1 MDVAEWLRGL
11 GLESYAEAF
20 SENAIDAEAVVL
32 LSDDDLKELGVAA
45 LGHRRKLLAA
55 IAELAT
61 RLVGEVGAQPA
72 PAVAPST
79 VQEGERRQVT
89 ALFADI
95 SGFTHLSSRSD
106 PEEVHA
112 LLNRFF
118 GIVDDIVES
127 FGGIVDKHIG
137 DCVMAVFG
145 APVAHSN
152 DPERAIRAAL
162 EIHQA
167 LAESEP
173 PIQVHIGI
181 ASGQVV
187 ASGVGSGAHQEYT
200 ITGDSVNLASRLQD
214 MAGAGETYISNAVHQ
229 ALGARI
235 QCDAVGEVAV
245 DGLERPIRVWRLED
259 AQPDAGDT
267 VRHALIGRDSE
278 LRQFASVV
286 ELCREMG
293 RGQTIYL
300 RGEAGIGKTHL
311 TEEFEAIAAREGFA
325 CHVGLA
331 LDFGVGKGQDA
342 IRAVV
347 RSLLDLPVTASD
359 ESLRRDAID
368 RAVAGGLLDPERR
381 VYLNDLLDLPQPT
394 DLRAVYD
401 AMDNVNRNRG
411 KQDSLAEL
419 VSNLSVNTPLLI
431 KIEDLQ
437 WADDLVL
444 AHAARLA
451 QVVSECAVVLVLTS
465 RIEGDPL
472 DQAWRA
478 EAGGS
483 SILTMDLG
491 LLRDDEALLLASK
504 FLETS
509 DRFAK
514 SCVERAGG
522 NPLFL
527 EQLLRSAEESS
538 KEEVPGSVQSI
549 VLSRMDNLEASD
561 RQALQAASI
570 IGQRFSL
577 DLLRHL
583 IDSPQYNCAELVEHY
598 LVRSQGDGYLFAHA
612 LVRDGVYSS
621 MLKARRRELHRQ
633 AADWYADRDLTL
645 RAEHLGRAED
655 EEAANAFA
663 DAAQSE
669 ARLYRFEMAL
679 NLIRRGQE
687 IATEPAV
694 LHRLIM
700 LEGECLREM
709 GRPADSIAVYRRAL
723 EVADDEIARCRAWVG
738 LSAGMRV
745 TDDYDEALNAL
756 TKAEAIAR
764 AHALDEELSDV
775 HYYRGNLYFPL
786 GKIDGCLAEH
796 QSALEAAERAASP
809 ERAVRALSGLGDA
822 YYSQGRM
829 ITSLDFFRRCI
840 DLSRRHGFGR
850 IAVGNQYMVAWNR
863 TYLIEIAEARED
875 AIAAVEAA
883 ERVGHQRAEMV
894 ARLTAGRILVELGD
908 LSDAE
913 AHIERGLELA
923 ELLGANR
930 FKPFL
935 MIHLARSRF
944 IERGPQH
951 DITQMVREALAIS
964 RETGIGFLGP
974 WVLGTLALVAEDA
987 ETGQAALAEGEK
999 LLAGDCVGHN
1009 YYAFYP
1015 DAMEV
1020 AIRCSDWDAVERYA
1034 AALKAYSRPEPL
1046 PWSEFFVDRGRVL
1059 AAFAQGRRDKDV
1071 RAELERVRNQPSSAK
1086 LAVAAKALEAALS
1099 ELSQSSVAEAGL
1111 ELGATPPKL
1120 VRDLGH

>member
-11 GLESYAEAF
+11 GLESHAEAF
-20 SENAIDAEAVVL
+20 AENAIDAEALVL
-32 LSDDDLKELGVAA
+32 LSDEDLKELGVSA

-55 IAELAT
+55 IAELAV
-61 RLVGEVGAQPA
+61 RPAGEAEVPTPA
-72 PAVAPST
+72 LAVAPPQM
-79 VQEGERRQVT
+79 QEGERRQVT
-89 ALFADI
+89 VLFADM
-95 SGFTHLSSRSD
+95 SGFTQLSSQAD

-118 GIVDDIVES
+118 GIVDDIVQS
-127 FGGIVDKHIG
+127 FGGAVDKHIG

-152 DPERAIRAAL
+152 DPERAVRASL

-167 LAESEP
+167 LGRSDP

-187 ASGVGSGAHQEYT
+187 ASGVGSEAHREYT

-214 MAGAGETYISNAVHQ
+214 MAGAEETYISHAVHQ
-229 ALGARI
+229 ALDAQFR
-235 QCDAVGEVAV
+235 CDAVGEVGV
-245 DGLERPIRVWRLED
+245 DGFEQPVRVWRLQAEQLGTRD
-259 AQPDAGDT
+259 A
-267 VRHALIGRDSE
+267 VRHALIGRSSE
-278 LRQFASVV
+278 LRQFGSVV
-286 ELCREMG
+286 EHCREMG
-293 RGQTIYL
+293 RGQTIHL

-311 TEEFEAIAAREGFA
+311 AEEFEAIASREGFA
-325 CHVGLA
+325 CHFGLA

-342 IRAVV
+342 IRAVI
-347 RSLLDLPVTASD
+347 RSLFDLPVTDSD

-368 RAVAGGLLDPERR
+368 RVITDGLLDPDRR

-411 KQDSLAEL
+411 KRETLAEL
-419 VSNLSVNTPLLI
+419 VSGISAKTPLLI
-431 KIEDLQ
+431 KIENLH

-451 QVVSECAVVLVLTS
+451 EVVSDCAAVLVLTS

-472 DQAWRA
+472 DQAWKA
-478 EAGGS
+478 AAGGG

-491 LLRDDEALLLASK
+491 PLRDEEALLLAGE

-509 DRFAK
+509 DRFAR
-514 SCVERAGG
+514 SCIERAGG

-549 VLSRMDNLEASD
+549 VLARMDNLEAPD

-577 DLLRHL
+577 DLLRQL
-583 IDSPQYNCAELVEHY
+583 IDSAQYTCAGLVEHS
-598 LVRSQGDGYLFAHA
+598 LVRPQGEDYLFTHA

-621 MLKARRRELHRQ
+621 LLKARRRELHRQ
-633 AADWYADRDLTL
+633 AAQWYADRDLTL

-655 EEAANAFA
+655 EEAANAFG

-669 ARLYRFEMAL
+669 ARLYRFEKAL
-679 NLIRRGQE
+679 NLTRRGQE
-687 IATEPAV
+687 IATESLPRY
-694 LHRLIM
+694 RLMM

-709 GRPADSIAVYRRAL
+709 GRPVDSIAVYRRAL
-723 EVADDEIARCRAWVG
+723 AAADDDVARCRAWIG

-745 TDDYDEALNAL
+745 TDDYEEALDAL
-756 TKAEAIAR
+756 TQAEAVAR

-786 GKIDGCLAEH
+786 GNIDGCLAEH
-796 QSALEAAERAASP
+796 QSALEAAQRAASP
-809 ERAVRALSGLGDA
+809 EREVRALSGLGDG

-829 ITSLDFFRRCI
+829 ITSLNYFRRCI
-840 DLSRRHGFGR
+840 ELSSEHGFGR
-850 IAVGNQYMVAWNR
+850 IAIGNQYMVAWNR
-863 TYLIEIAEARED
+863 IYLTEMTGARED

-894 ARLTAGRILVELGD
+894 ARLTAGRVLVELGE
-908 LSDAE
+908 LADAE
-913 AHIERGLELA
+913 RHVERGLDLA

-935 MIHLARSRF
+935 MIHLARSQF
-944 IERGPQH
+944 IQQGPGR
-951 DITQMVREALAIS
+951 DNTEMVRQALAIS

-974 WVLGTLALVAEDA
+974 WVLGTLGLVADDCE
-987 ETGQAALAEGEK
+987 ESQAALAEGEQ

-1015 DAMEV
+1015 DAMEA
-1020 AIRCSDWDAVERYA
+1020 AIRCGDWGAVERYA
-1034 AALKAYSRPEPL
+1034 VALEAYSRPEPL
-1046 PWSEFFVDRGRVL
+1046 PWSDFFVARGRAL
-1059 AAFAQGRRDKDV
+1059 AAFAQGNRDQAT
-1071 RAELERVRNQPSSAK
+1071 RAELEHLRDQASQAS
-1086 LAVAAKALEAALS
+1086 LTVAARALESAL
-1099 ELSQSSVAEAGL
+1099 L
-1111 ELGATPPKL
+1111 
-1120 VRDLGH
+1120 DLG